1 MEINVAQPP
10 RHLEAL
16 SNQEISDRIRKIKKK
31 MGDLLLIL
39 GHHYQRDE
47 VIDFA
52 DDRGDSFGLAK
63 QAAQTDARYIV
74 FCGVHFMAETADI
87 VTNDDQKVFIPDVT
101 AGCFL
106 ADSAEIKDVEKAWKT
121 LGALNETVIPVSY
134 VNSSVDIKDFC
145 GRHNGIIC
153 TSSIADNAMR
163 WAFERGQKIF
173 FLPDRNLGL
182 NTAKLKMDIPEDE
195 IVVWNPDQEQGG
207 LSLEELNTA
216 KVILWNGFCD
226 VHAKFSHQAADQL
239 KQKYPDIKLIAH
251 PECSYE
257 LCQKVDQMGSTAQI
271 IDALEESEPGTK
283 WGIATE
289 KRMVNRLKREYPD
302 LDIYFIDNYQPVC
315 KTMSQITNVHLLYQL
330 QQLAE
335 GREINQIR
343 VDEKKQVYANKA
355 IQSMLELK

>member
-16 SNQEISDRIRKIKKK
+16 SNQEISDRIRKIKKN
-31 MGDLLLIL
+31 MGDSLLIL

-52 DDRGDSFGLAK
+52 DARGDSFGLAK

-87 VTNDDQKVFIPDVT
+87 VTDDDQKVFIPDVT

-106 ADSAEIKDVEKAWKT
+106 ADCADIKDVENAWDT
-121 LGALNETVIPVSY
+121 LFALNETVIPVSY

-153 TSSIADNAMR
+153 TSSIADNAMQ

-195 IVVWNPDQEQGG
+195 ILVWNPDQEQGG
-207 LSLEELNTA
+207 LSIEELNTA
-216 KVILWNGFCD
+216 KV
-226 VHAKFSHQAADQL
+226 
-239 KQKYPDIKLIAH
+239 
-251 PECSYE
+251 
-257 LCQKVDQMGSTAQI
+257 
-271 IDALEESEPGTK
+271 
-283 WGIATE
+283 
-289 KRMVNRLKREYPD
+289 
-302 LDIYFIDNYQPVC
+302 
-315 KTMSQITNVHLLYQL
+315 
-330 QQLAE
+330 
-335 GREINQIR
+335 
-343 VDEKKQVYANKA
+343 
-355 IQSMLELK
+355 